1 MDIMVTMAITAV
13 MATLVG
19 KDILVSMTLIAG
31 MATISPAAL
40 GTVLSVDSNDP
51 HCSNI

>member
-19 KDILVSMTLIAG
+19 KDIL
-31 MATISPAAL
+31 ATISPAAL
-40 GTVLSVDSNDP
+40 GAVLSVDSNDP

>member
-19 KDILVSMTLIAG
+19 KDILVF
-31 MATISPAAL
+31 
-40 GTVLSVDSNDP
+40 NDFDR
-51 HCSNI
+51 CDGYNFSSSFRRCVEC